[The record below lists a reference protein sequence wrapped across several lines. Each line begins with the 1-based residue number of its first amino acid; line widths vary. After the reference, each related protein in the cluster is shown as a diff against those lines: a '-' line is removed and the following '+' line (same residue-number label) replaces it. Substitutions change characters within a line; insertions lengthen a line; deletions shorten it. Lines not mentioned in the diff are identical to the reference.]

1 MRILYVVARAVEVNA
16 SSSIRNNATINGLIE
31 NGHDVTVVSCE
42 PSDTSSN
49 YDPSLRPE
57 GAKIVY
63 FKLGGAH
70 TIANKVKG
78 GWLNKLLKSVYRL
91 FKKNDIYDNLKP
103 IINHVEEI
111 DVKNFDLVISSSDPK
126 SSHLFV
132 DKLFKYHHCSKPWIQ
147 IWGDP
152 FADDI
157 SMNHTNLSKIKRE
170 ENRLLSLAT
179 KVVYVSYLSCISQK
193 KKYPANAHKMAFVP
207 IPYYKERISDKEF
220 PDSFEKAQICYCG
233 DYVSCVRNLT
243 PLYEAVKDLGMK
255 MTVCGRSD
263 IVLNS
268 TNNITVLPRQSASFV
283 RELEDTSDILIH
295 LSNLSGT
302 QVPGKIFQ
310 YAATNKTIVFIL
322 DGDSE
327 MLKEMFG
334 KYNRFIFVNNDK
346 ESIKYVLS
354 KIAELKE
361 TVSNVPLKEYSCKY
375 ISKEIVDL
383 VNFH

>member
-42 PSDTSSN
+42 PSDSSSN
-49 YDPSLRPE
+49 YDPSLKPE
-57 GAKIVY
+57 GAKLVY

-78 GWLNKLLKSVYRL
+78 GWLNRLLKSVYRL

-111 DVKNFDLVISSSDPK
+111 DVKNYDLVISSSDPK

-193 KKYPANAHKMAFVP
+193 KKYPANANKMAFVP
-207 IPYYKERISDKEF
+207 IPYLKERISNKEF

-233 DYVSCVRNLT
+233 DYVSSVRNLT

-255 MTVCGRSD
+255 MTVCGRSNM
-263 IVLNS
+263 VLKS
-268 TNNITVLPRQSASFV
+268 TDSITILPRQSASFV
-283 RELEDTSDILIH
+283 RELEDKSDVLIH

-310 YAATNKTIVFIL
+310 YAATNKTVLFIL
-322 DGDSE
+322 DGDSDK
-327 MLKEMFG
+327 LTEMFG
-334 KYNRFIFVNNDK
+334 KYNRFIFVKNDK
-346 ESIKYVLS
+346 EIIKQKLSNIIVLKDS
-354 KIAELKE
+354 VTSE
-361 TVSNVPLKEYSCKY
+361 PLNDFSCKH
-375 ISKEIVDL
+375 ISRTIIGLLSE
-383 VNFH
+383 